1 MPKATL
7 EDKKFYFA
15 LRDDIH
21 KWYSNDDV
29 LLDKV
34 GLHEVLKMY
43 ADLEDV
49 SMVDITHDQ
58 LQQLKE
64 WTKQYALEHCGIE
77 YDNDNRLKLNFKR

>member
-1 MPKATL
+1 MPKAKET
-7 EDKKFYFA
+7 DKEFYWIM
-15 LRDDIH
+15 RDQIH
-21 KWYSNDDV
+21 EWYSNDGT

-43 ADLEDV
+43 ADLEGV
-49 SMVDITHDQ
+49 SMATIEHEE

-64 WTKQYALEHCGIE
+64 WTKAYALEHCGLH